1 MIKERK
7 INKLCIVYNIIVC
20 YYNCVMSKLDF
31 NLKDAVSRRYS
42 MRTFTSKKVSAE
54 TRQKILDYADKLSN
68 PFGPK
73 IRIKFIEKQTS
84 AEGEKLGTYGI
95 IKNAKLFLG
104 VAVKNLPGAQ
114 EGLGYEFEQLVL
126 YMTSLGLGTCWIGGT
141 FDRGAFAEAMKPEVD
156 EIFTII
162 CPVGYGTGKK
172 RFFEKIMRLN
182 LKADSRLPWNKL
194 FFKGDFENP
203 LSAGDCPDYE
213 EALEFLRQAPSAVNK
228 QPWRVVFD
236 EKARAFHFFENHSMA
251 GAGGAVDIQLVD
263 MGIGMNHFHLAAEEK
278 GLKGHF
284 EEVQPDVKLPENT
297 DYITSWVME

>member
-1 MIKERK
+1 
-7 INKLCIVYNIIVC
+7 
-20 YYNCVMSKLDF
+20 MSKLDF

-42 MRTFTSKKVSAE
+42 MRTFTSKEVSVE
-54 TRQKILDYADKLSN
+54 TRQKILDYAEKLSN

-126 YMTSLGLGTCWIGGT
+126 YMTSLWLGTCWIGGT
-141 FDRGAFAEAMKPEVD
+141 FDRGAFAEAMKPEAD

-213 EALEFLRQAPSAVNK
+213 EALELLRQAPSAVNK
-228 QPWRVVFD
+228 QPWRDVFD
-236 EKARAFHFFENHSMA
+236 GKAFHFYEKHSMPA
-251 GAGGAVDIQLVD
+251 AENFDIQRV
-263 MGIGMNHFHLAAEEK
+263 MGIAFNHFELAAQEK
-278 GLKGHF
+278 GLAGHF
-284 EEVQPDVKLPENT
+284 EKLAPAIQAPENT
-297 DYITSWVME
+297 EYITSWIIG